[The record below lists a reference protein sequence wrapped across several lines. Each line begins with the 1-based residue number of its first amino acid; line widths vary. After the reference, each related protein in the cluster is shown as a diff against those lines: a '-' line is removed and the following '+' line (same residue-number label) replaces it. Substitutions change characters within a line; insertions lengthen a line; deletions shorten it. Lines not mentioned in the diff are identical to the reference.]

1 MNTTGEVSIRER
13 VFLLRADGVSGEQF
27 EMTVHED
34 GGITVATAY
43 RQPDFCNVTQ
53 ASLTR
58 AQAIQMLNW
67 LSRSLATPPP

>member
-1 MNTTGEVSIRER
+1 MNSAIEVSIGER
-13 VFLLRADGVSGEQF
+13 VFMLRADRISGEQF

-58 AQAIQMLNW
+58 EQATQMLNW
-67 LSRSLATPPP
+67 LSRSLAAPPA